1 MSVKIRLRRIG
12 RKKQPS
18 YRVVVTDS
26 AAPRDGAYLETVG
39 FYNPRSQPAELRMDL
54 ERVDAWLG
62 QGAGMSDTVASLI
75 RKARKGGDR
84 KVELKP
90 LKGEPPAERPV
101 IEAPAP
107 PRERARAGSRGR
119 GPAAVPAE
127 PAASAETAAPVEA
140 EARGEAEAAVGA
152 DAVVET
158 EAPEGSAQ
166 AIAEEVSEPR
176 PERGETGPQGT
187 LEAAET
193 AE

>member
-18 YRVVVTDS
+18 YRVVVTET

-101 IEAPAP
+101 IEPPAP
-107 PRERARAGSRGR
+107 PRQRARAGSRGR
-119 GPAAVPAE
+119 GPTAVPAE
-127 PAASAETAAPVEA
+127 PAASTEAAAPVEA
-140 EARGEAEAAVGA
+140 EA
-152 DAVVET
+152 VVES

-187 LEAAET
+187 PEAAET